1 MCKSDQDCP
10 RGQICVRGVCAATAR
25 RPPLRWLWSLLG
37 LLLSACVTG
46 ASDKPADEQI
56 LITSGVGYSSKI
68 GTAEGQEAP
77 DSDFAADPQPKQDDG
92 RAASFASTTS
102 EVLAAAAQ
110 GQGGI
115 YGKTRPILEQ
125 AECQA
130 RRVEAEQAVPGCAA
144 EMFVAKCGRG
154 DNFRP
159 TECAACARLYMA
171 DDRLSDA
178 GCPARTVYPSLRDR

>member
-10 RGQICVRGVCAATAR
+10 RGQSCVRGVCAATAR

-77 DSDFAADPQPKQDDG
+77 
-92 RAASFASTTS
+92 
-102 EVLAAAAQ
+102 
-110 GQGGI
+110 
-115 YGKTRPILEQ
+115 
-125 AECQA
+125 ECQA

>member
-68 GTAEGQEAP
+68 GTAEGKRPRTQTLQLTHSQNRMTAEQRVLPRRPAKCWQLQRR
-77 DSDFAADPQPKQDDG
+77 A
-92 RAASFASTTS
+92 RAASM
-102 EVLAAAAQ
+102 
-110 GQGGI
+110 
-115 YGKTRPILEQ
+115 
-125 AECQA
+125 A
-130 RRVEAEQAVPGCAA
+130 RRA
-144 EMFVAKCGRG
+144 
-154 DNFRP
+154 
-159 TECAACARLYMA
+159 
-171 DDRLSDA
+171 LS
-178 GCPARTVYPSLRDR
+178 

>member
-110 GQGGI
+110 
-115 YGKTRPILEQ
+115 
-125 AECQA
+125 
-130 RRVEAEQAVPGCAA
+130 
-144 EMFVAKCGRG
+144 
-154 DNFRP
+154 
-159 TECAACARLYMA
+159 
-171 DDRLSDA
+171 
-178 GCPARTVYPSLRDR
+178 TVYPSLRDR